1 MNRQRSPLH
10 DASKSTALLWIA
22 VMYVLSLSAAWIYLM
37 VVDVDATSTASVL
50 LHTFIADVVATI
62 VIFVCSR
69 IVKNSSCY
77 DAYWSIIPPAIFHYW
92 VWLSGKSLTEP
103 IVLMMA
109 AVVWYWA
116 IRLTLNWARFWTGFD
131 HEDWRYPLLR
141 NNAGKAEIA
150 VDFVGIHFFPTVQ
163 VYLAMVPVYAALF
176 LGGIF
181 SMPLALFALFCGLAA
196 ATIQLVADEQ
206 MHSFIASRKPG
217 AIMQRGL
224 WAWSRHP
231 NYFGELLFWF
241 SLLFFGLS
249 VHPSGFWWLAI
260 GAIAMTL
267 MFLLA
272 SIPMMEKRSLERR
285 PEYQR
290 IIDSTSMLIP
300 LPPK

>member
-1 MNRQRSPLH
+1 
-10 DASKSTALLWIA
+10 
-22 VMYVLSLSAAWIYLM
+22 
-37 VVDVDATSTASVL
+37 
-50 LHTFIADVVATI
+50 
-62 VIFVCSR
+62 
-69 IVKNSSCY
+69 
-77 DAYWSIIPPAIFHYW
+77 
-92 VWLSGKSLTEP
+92 
-103 IVLMMA
+103 
-109 AVVWYWA
+109 
-116 IRLTLNWARFWTGFD
+116 
-131 HEDWRYPLLR
+131 
-141 NNAGKAEIA
+141 
-150 VDFVGIHFFPTVQ
+150 
-163 VYLAMVPVYAALF
+163 
-176 LGGIF
+176 
-181 SMPLALFALFCGLAA
+181 
-196 ATIQLVADEQ
+196 
-206 MHSFIASRKPG
+206 
-217 AIMQRGL
+217 MQRGL